1 MTINQL
7 FLSSLS
13 AFLLFF
19 NAASFGA
26 SSSGEEIVAASASA
40 LVSSSSS
47 SVPASGSVE
56 LRFNK
61 PFTLDLLSKL
71 PAGLASV
78 LKDDLSGGRLMVFLD
93 FDDMLAQR
101 EFDIG
106 RGFHFKY
113 LSSPEINRQLS
124 PFTAS
129 IIKERTGGDVPR
141 TKFANDAI
149 AYTFKTYFTDKA
161 LSYRYPEE
169 VPFKEGILEVLQ
181 KMGAVVKICSGLPL
195 AGAKKIAFV
204 ESLGLTAADYIFA
217 GKKAEGISQFIAA
230 DYAAQKQAG
239 GEVNQT
245 YVAVLMDNLGGAA
258 QSHQSSAIDKFI
270 PQMVAAAAVLPAGVR
285 VVPLP
290 IYSTR
295 FDTELNRDKGQIAQ
309 EIDWAMQLKERDQKA
324 QEALVQEAQLRAQE
338 EAAKAAEDR
347 LAAQLREQAQ
357 RVQEAMAKEAQSLVG
372 FKVDDKEGK
381 KPDIVEQT

>member
-1 MTINQL
+1 
-7 FLSSLS
+7 
-13 AFLLFF
+13 
-19 NAASFGA
+19 
-26 SSSGEEIVAASASA
+26 
-40 LVSSSSS
+40 
-47 SVPASGSVE
+47 
-56 LRFNK
+56 
-61 PFTLDLLSKL
+61 
-71 PAGLASV
+71 
-78 LKDDLSGGRLMVFLD
+78 MVFLD

-149 AYTFKTYFTDKA
+149 AYTFKTYFADKA

-169 VPFKEGILEVLQ
+169 VPFKEGVLEVLQ
-181 KMGAVVKICSGLPL
+181 KMGAVIKICSGLPL
-195 AGAKKIAFV
+195 VGAKKTAFV
-204 ESLGLTAADYIFA
+204 ESLGLTAADYIYA
-217 GKKAEGISQFIAA
+217 GNKAQGISQFIAA

-245 YVAVLMDNLGGAA
+245 YVAVLMDNLGGPA

-270 PQMVAAAAVLPAGVR
+270 PQMVAAAALLPAGVR

-290 IYSTR
+290 IHSTR
-295 FDTELNRDKGQIAQ
+295 FDAELNRDKEQIAQ
-309 EIDWAMQLKERDQKA
+309 EIDWAMQLLREQVQKE
-324 QEALVQEAQLRAQE
+324 QE
-338 EAAKAAEDR
+338 EAAAK
-347 LAAQLREQAQ
+347 AAQLREQAQ
-357 RVQEAMAKEAQSLVG
+357 KEQEEAAAKSGQSLVG
-372 FKVDDKEGK
+372 LKVDNKEGGS
-381 KPDIVEQT
+381 KPGIVEPI

>member
-1 MTINQL
+1 MTINQF

-13 AFLLFF
+13 VFLLFF
-19 NAASFGA
+19 NAASLDA
-26 SSSGEEIVAASASA
+26 SALDDASASA
-40 LVSSSSS
+40 AVAPLSLAPVPASSSS

-56 LRFNK
+56 LRFDK
-61 PFTLDLLSKL
+61 PFALDLLSKL

-101 EFDIG
+101 EFDVG
-106 RGFHFKY
+106 GGLHFKY

-217 GKKAEGISQFIAA
+217 GNKAQGISQFIAA

-270 PQMVAAAAVLPAGVR
+270 PQMVAAAALLPAGVR

-295 FDTELNRDKGQIAQ
+295 FDAELNRDKEQIAQ
-309 EIDWAMQLKERDQKA
+309 EIDWAI
-324 QEALVQEAQLRAQE
+324 
-338 EAAKAAEDR
+338 
-347 LAAQLREQAQ
+347 QLREQAQ
-357 RVQEAMAKEAQSLVG
+357 KEQEEAAAKAAQSLVG
-372 FKVDDKEGK
+372 LKVNNKEGGS
-381 KPDIVEQT
+381 KPGIVEQA